1 MNNNIIKYN
10 DQALDFPTPV
20 VEIKSENVYLNKSL
34 GVEEQITLKGQITGD
49 FQGLQTAQAK
59 LIDIFSKNF
68 KQFKILEFGTSS
80 YESIY
85 EKNNIQVLNISFADS
100 NYNKI
105 LDYTVNLKSC
115 DLKGSVISPKN
126 DFDFQL
132 NKDFTINLGHAVSA
146 VGISNNSYK
155 SNALDNAINYVKN
168 LTGLNNIPAYQNINF
183 NLFSVKESINRLQS
197 SYSIEESYI
206 GDSSSKSISGGI
218 NRYSID
224 ISSGVKD
231 IALKINLQG
240 QFSIGKNENFDII
253 KNSINPAQIVSGSY
267 SGYFNPIPISY
278 NIQSD
283 KNEKTISYNF
293 NFDNINLPN
302 PYIKYNISEQ
312 YDNIYKI
319 TNKNISAEVLARGHQ
334 LERLSN
340 SENLLNQINLKAIAG
355 ETFKIISSEKVINKD
370 KNTFVVSASFTD
382 KNIPGGYADG
392 KYTVTEDI
400 SIPIIKPNLSLGGYI
415 LQSFGVKTFAKT
427 KVQGEFKGSPGAKP
441 GAGNAS
447 SDSLISDTESYDPVN
462 KTFSYTYEYYG
473 GSIATVPI

>member
-10 DQALDFPTPV
+10 NQTLELPTPI
-20 VEIKSENVYLNKSL
+20 VEIKSENLYLNKSW
-34 GVEEQITLKGQITGD
+34 GIEDQITLKGQLTGD
-49 FQGLQTAQAK
+49 FQSLQISQK
-59 LIDIFSKNF
+59 NLIDIFSKNF
-68 KQFKILEFGTSS
+68 KQFEILELNSGNS

-85 EKNNIQVLNISFADS
+85 EKNNVQVVNISFADG
-100 NYNKI
+100 NYNKV
-105 LDYTVNLKSC
+105 LDYTINLKSS
-115 DLKGSVISPKN
+115 DLKASVINPKN
-126 DFDFQL
+126 DFNFQL
-132 NKDFTINLGHAVSA
+132 NKDFTINLSHAVSA

-183 NLFSVKESINRLQS
+183 NLFSVKESVNRLQS

-302 PYIKYNISEQ
+302 PYIRYNISEQ

-355 ETFKIISSEKVINKD
+355 QNFKIISSEKVINKD

-400 SIPIIKPNLSLGGYI
+400 SIPIIKPNLSLRGYI
-415 LQSFGVKTFAKT
+415 LQDFQANTFAKT
-427 KVQGEFKGSPGAKP
+427 KVQGEFKGPPGVKP
-441 GAGNAS
+441 GAGGGP
-447 SDSLISDTESYDPVN
+447 DLITDTESYDPVN
-462 KTFSYTYEYYG
+462 KTFSYTIEYYG
-473 GSIATVPI
+473 GGITGLPL